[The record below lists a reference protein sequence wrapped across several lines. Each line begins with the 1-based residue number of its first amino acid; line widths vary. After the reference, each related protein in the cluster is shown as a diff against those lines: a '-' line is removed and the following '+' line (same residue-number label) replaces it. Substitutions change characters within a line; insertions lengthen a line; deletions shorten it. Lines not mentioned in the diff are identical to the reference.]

1 MRQESRKAMLEILRR
16 ETVPALGCTEPVA
29 AALCAAGAAAQLPG
43 SAEKVELEASEYILK
58 NAMNVGI
65 PGVSSVGLE
74 MACALGAASG
84 APEKGLL
91 VLEGLSEEQ
100 KACARELSKRVRVS
114 KADTAEKV
122 YLRAVASCQGHKGE
136 AVISG
141 SHSHFSKLMK
151 DGQVVSSDETT
162 FGGSEARYGRLPRP
176 DRGRHLGVY
185 PGNRG
190 RRTVIFGRDHHSQ

>member
-74 MACALGAASG
+74 MACALGAFQAGEGIKGGYCGKGVPAGGGQLPG
-84 APEKGLL
+84 A
-91 VLEGLSEEQ
+91 
-100 KACARELSKRVRVS
+100 
-114 KADTAEKV
+114 
-122 YLRAVASCQGHKGE
+122 
-136 AVISG
+136 
-141 SHSHFSKLMK
+141 
-151 DGQVVSSDETT
+151 
-162 FGGSEARYGRLPRP
+162 
-176 DRGRHLGVY
+176 
-185 PGNRG
+185 
-190 RRTVIFGRDHHSQ
+190 

>member
-1 MRQESRKAMLEILRR
+1 M
-16 ETVPALGCTEPVA
+16 
-29 AALCAAGAAAQLPG
+29 AQLPG

-100 KACARELSKRVRVS
+100 KACARELSKRVRV
-114 KADTAEKV
+114 
-122 YLRAVASCQGHKGE
+122 
-136 AVISG
+136 
-141 SHSHFSKLMK
+141 
-151 DGQVVSSDETT
+151 
-162 FGGSEARYGRLPRP
+162 
-176 DRGRHLGVY
+176 
-185 PGNRG
+185 
-190 RRTVIFGRDHHSQ
+190 

>member
-84 APEKGLL
+84 APEKGLW
-91 VLEGLSEEQ
+91 
-100 KACARELSKRVRVS
+100 C
-114 KADTAEKV
+114 
-122 YLRAVASCQGHKGE
+122 
-136 AVISG
+136 
-141 SHSHFSKLMK
+141 
-151 DGQVVSSDETT
+151 
-162 FGGSEARYGRLPRP
+162 
-176 DRGRHLGVY
+176 
-185 PGNRG
+185 
-190 RRTVIFGRDHHSQ
+190 